1 MTERER
7 EILHLIR
14 ENPMISQE
22 EIAKKIGITRTSV
35 AVHISNIMKKGII
48 LGKGYIINESPY
60 IMVIGGTNV
69 DIQGFSRSE
78 LRAHDSNP
86 GYVGV
91 SFGGVGKNIA
101 ENIARLD
108 INTKFITV
116 FGNDLYGEKIKD
128 HLNKL
133 DIDVSDSLILEN
145 EETSIYLSILDSNGE
160 MNVAISSMEIFKK
173 LKPEYLKARNK
184 KIEGAEIIIV
194 DTNLEKDT
202 INYIM
207 GYNAKTKIMLDTVS
221 TKKSEKV
228 KDIIGKF
235 HTIKPNKIE
244 AELLSGIK
252 INSDSDLDRA
262 GKFFLEAGIKN
273 IFITLGSDGVYYIND
288 KKKGIIKN
296 PKVTPVNVTGGGDAF
311 VAGIA
316 HAEFMG
322 KDIDE
327 AAKFGIGASIL
338 TILDENTISDKIS
351 VENIENKIKE
361 MKL

>member
-194 DTNLEKDT
+194 DTNLEKEA

-207 GYNAKTKIMLDTVS
+207 GYNTKTKIMLDTVS

-244 AELLSGIK
+244 AEKLSGII
-252 INSDSDLDRA
+252 INNDSDLDRVA
-262 GKFFLEAGIKN
+262 DYFFEQGVKN
-273 IFITLGSDGVYYIND
+273 VFISLGQDGVYYNNQ
-288 KKKGIIKN
+288 KEKGKILGEE
-296 PKVTPVNVTGGGDAF
+296 VEVVNATGAGDAF
-311 VAGIA
+311 LAALVYGYLN
-316 HAEFMG
+316 EFSMEEMARMAQ
-322 KDIDE
+322 K
-327 AAKFGIGASIL
+327 ASIL
-338 TILDENTISDKIS
+338 TLKHEDTINPNMNLKNILE
-351 VENIENKIKE
+351 EGE
-361 MKL
+361 